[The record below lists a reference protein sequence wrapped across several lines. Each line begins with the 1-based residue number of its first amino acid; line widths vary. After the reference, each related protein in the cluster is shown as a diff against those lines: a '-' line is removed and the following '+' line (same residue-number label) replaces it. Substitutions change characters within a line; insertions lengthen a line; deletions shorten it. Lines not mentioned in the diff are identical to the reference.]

1 MQIAE
6 HRQSSSASCVL
17 LSLSFD
23 RLTASSVFGSRGTIS
38 RSKQTVKSARVT
50 VYKGNGDKQSIMSV
64 SEKTRKDHRA
74 LYKAKTPPWK
84 ETYRKRCMARLRE
97 SREKLQE
104 KFRKVSSSI
113 NESDEFIT
121 DLMRDE
127 LQTMQKKLCSGEE
140 KLDIEMDEL
149 SSADFDIESV
159 LNLFEDIQEELRQE
173 EIKMLAEFEKYQASL
188 KAEEDV
194 LCSAIEQL
202 SSEDVIC
209 PVCQKNS
216 LLQNKSVIFCK
227 CGVRVDTEQDC
238 LTLKNV
244 KRLLDEGVGLHGH
257 SCDTPPSFSVV
268 SEHGP
273 QNLLMSCRSCDW
285 MSIII

>member
-1 MQIAE
+1 
-6 HRQSSSASCVL
+6 
-17 LSLSFD
+17 
-23 RLTASSVFGSRGTIS
+23 
-38 RSKQTVKSARVT
+38 
-50 VYKGNGDKQSIMSV
+50 MSV

-84 ETYRKRCMARLRE
+84 ETYRKRCMTRLRE

-104 KFRKVSSSI
+104 KFRKISASI
-113 NESDEFIT
+113 NETDEFIT

-127 LQTMQKKLCSGEE
+127 LQTMQKNLGSGEE
-140 KLDIEMDEL
+140 KLDIEMEGF
-149 SSADFDIESV
+149 SAADFDIESV

-173 EIKMLAEFEKYQASL
+173 ELKMLAEFEKYEASVRE
-188 KAEEDV
+188 EEDV
-194 LCSAIEQL
+194 LCSAIASL
-202 SSEDVIC
+202 SAEEVIC

-238 LTLKNV
+238 LTLRNV
-244 KRLLDEGVGLHGH
+244 KQLLDDGVKLHGKT
-257 SCDTPPSFSVV
+257 CDTPPTFSVV
-268 SEHGP
+268 SALGP
-273 QNLLMSCRSCDW
+273 QNLLMSCQSCDW